1 MSTDLVGSNIKP
13 IFVEVLTNFFDIM
26 KKILIAIA
34 ALAVTINASAEGYQI
49 NTLSA
54 KQLGMGHAGVALK
67 LGAESMIFNPGA
79 LGFSDKT
86 FDLTG
91 SITGIKA
98 IATAEYQGKD
108 YTTENGWSTPM
119 AFNAAFRIYDNL
131 QAGISFYTPYGSGI
145 NWTQNWPGALLSQ
158 KVSLKMFTVQ
168 PTVAWRP
175 IKNLSVGVGMMITW
189 GNVNLDKGLVPGSTF
204 DMVAGAPVL
213 GDVVAASVNLTGTS
227 QMALGANIGV
237 LYDFTPQ
244 WSVGAS
250 FRTKM
255 TMKVKAGE
263 ASVSYANEVV
273 KAALEP
279 SLGNIHQANF
289 AAEMPAPYVFNMGVA
304 YRPTDRWTVAA
315 DAQLTGWNAYKSL
328 NIDFPSPLDAFDQNI
343 PKNYKNSWAVKL
355 GAQYAVTDRFDVR
368 AGMMFDTTPV
378 NSDYYNP
385 ETPGMTKISPTV
397 GFSFRPTSGLSIDLA
412 FMYVAGLGVDN
423 AKCTY
428 KDLVLQSAGMPESV
442 YTRTFEA
449 NYRVHAF
456 NPSIGISYSF

>member
-1 MSTDLVGSNIKP
+1 
-13 IFVEVLTNFFDIM
+13 M
-26 KKILIAIA
+26 KRILMAIA
-34 ALAVTINASAEGYQI
+34 AFAAVINAFAEGYQI

-86 FDLTG
+86 FDITG
-91 SITGIKA
+91 SFTGIKA
-98 IATAEYQGKD
+98 IAKAEYQGQD
-108 YTTENGWSTPM
+108 YTTENGWSTPL
-119 AFNAAFRIYDNL
+119 AFNAAFKIYDNL

-145 NWTQNWPGALLSQ
+145 NWTENWPGALLSQ
-158 KVSLKMFTVQ
+158 KVSLKMFTLQ

-175 IKNLSVGVGMMITW
+175 LKNLSVGVGMMVTW

-204 DMVAGAPVL
+204 DMVAGVPML

-227 QMALGANIGV
+227 QVALGANVGV
-237 LYDFTPQ
+237 LYDINRQ

-279 SLGNIHQANF
+279 SLGNIHKANF

-304 YRPTDRWTVAA
+304 YHPTSRWTVAA
-315 DAQLTGWNAYKSL
+315 DAQLTGWKAYKTL
-328 NIDFPSPLDAFDQNI
+328 NIDFPAPLDAFDQNI
-343 PKNYKNSWAVKL
+343 TKDYRNSWAVKM
-355 GAQYAVTDRFDVR
+355 GAQYAVTPRFDVR
-368 AGMMFDTTPV
+368 AGLMVDTSPV

-385 ETPGMTKISPTV
+385 ETPGMTKLEPTV
-397 GFSFRPTSGLSIDLA
+397 GFSFRPTKGLSIDFA